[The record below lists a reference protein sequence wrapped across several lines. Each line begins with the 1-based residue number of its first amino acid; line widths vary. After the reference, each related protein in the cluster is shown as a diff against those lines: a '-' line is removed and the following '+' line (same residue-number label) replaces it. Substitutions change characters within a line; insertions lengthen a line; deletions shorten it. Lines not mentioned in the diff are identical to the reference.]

1 MARFFAAAEIA
12 AKRPPAVRRLASGTL
27 FAPFSASGRSSS
39 LPGWDNNRLTPST
52 LRKGHMSFTATPNQS
67 GNRLLDR
74 LPKNEYESLIRSEK
88 SIRLA
93 HGDDVDQ
100 ENSRG
105 GLSHVYFPTSGM
117 VSLTVLMENG
127 KEVEAGTIGSE
138 GMIGLSVAQGL
149 DFSPTKAIC
158 QISGE
163 GLRIPVAAFLK
174 AMKQPDGTLDKLM
187 RRFTAYS
194 LRYANQTIACNLLH
208 SAKQRICRWLLM
220 CRDRVETDEFT
231 LTHQFLAEMLGV
243 RRQTVTVIAGKLQ
256 AAKLITYRR
265 GVIHILNRK
274 RLEAASCECYE
285 VTKAFYDR
293 IMK

>member
-1 MARFFAAAEIA
+1 M
-12 AKRPPAVRRLASGTL
+12 
-27 FAPFSASGRSSS
+27 SS
-39 LPGWDNNRLTPST
+39 
-52 LRKGHMSFTATPNQS
+52 TATPHQS
-67 GNRLLDR
+67 ENRLLNR
-74 LPKNEYESLIRSEK
+74 LPKKEYESLIRSEK

-93 HGDDVDQ
+93 HGDDVYR
-100 ENSRG
+100 ENSRD

-117 VSLTVLMENG
+117 FSLTVLMENG

-163 GLRIPVAAFLK
+163 GLRIPAAAFLK

-194 LRYANQTIACNLLH
+194 LRYANQTVACNLLH

-231 LTHQFLAEMLGV
+231 LTHEFLAEMLGV

-265 GVIHILNRK
+265 GVIRILNRK
-274 RLEAASCECYE
+274 KLEAASCECYE

>member
-1 MARFFAAAEIA
+1 MSVAD
-12 AKRPPAVRRLASGTL
+12 
-27 FAPFSASGRSSS
+27 AP
-39 LPGWDNNRLTPST
+39 NR
-52 LRKGHMSFTATPNQS
+52 MV
-67 GNRLLDR
+67 NRLLDR
-74 LPKNEYESLIRSEK
+74 LPSNEYKLLVRSEK
-88 SIRLA
+88 SVFLA
-93 HGDDVDQ
+93 HGDEIYPQDG
-100 ENSRG
+100 RG

-127 KEVEAGTIGSE
+127 KHVEAGTIGNE

-149 DFSPTKAIC
+149 DFSPTKAIS

-163 GLRIPVAAFLK
+163 GLRIPAAAFLK
-174 AMKQPDGTLDKLM
+174 AMKPDGTLDKLV

-194 LRYANQTIACNLLH
+194 LRYANQTVACNLLH
-208 SAKQRICRWLLM
+208 TAKQRICRWLLM
-220 CRDRVETDEFT
+220 CRDRVETEEFT
-231 LTHQFLAEMLGV
+231 LTHEFLAEMLGV

-274 RLEAASCECYE
+274 QLEAASCECYE